1 METLRY
7 RILGPLRL
15 RHPDGQQPLKAS
27 KPRALLATLLLH
39 PNRFVSTDLIA
50 DALWEGSPPRSATAN
65 IRTYVRALRASL
77 QAAGLQAPIDTSAAG
92 YSIQVG
98 VDELDASLFESLLA
112 EAGHLRDAGDA
123 QQAARVYARA
133 HDLWRGR
140 PLEDLPLASAWEGS
154 ISRLEAQHRGLVDSL
169 LDLRLAHGDPAGAV
183 VLLNDRL
190 AEDPYDERLW
200 SRLVDALLEAGHTAD
215 ARTAYDKAF
224 RTLADELGVEP
235 GPELALA
242 GVRAEQRA
250 ARRPARPGPLR
261 ETTAEPVRPKVPS
274 QLPLDVPDFSGRA
287 TELERLTELIC
298 GHDPVRPPVAVIS
311 GAPGTGKTALAVRLG
326 HQVRDAFPDGQIYLD
341 MRGATQ
347 PRDPGGALHDLLRSL
362 DVPDSAVPAD
372 PERRSAALRSELAS
386 RRVLMIMDD
395 VGSAG
400 QVLPLLPGTGAS
412 ALVITS
418 RSRLTDLPG
427 ADSLGLDLLDTTQA
441 IELLRRVAGDRP
453 LDGDQDRAA
462 TDEIVAACGNLPL
475 AIRIA
480 ASRLAQRPDLSA
492 AELARRLRDESQ
504 RLDELSIGELAVRT
518 SADLSYRALGAEEA
532 RLYRLI
538 GHLALGEFTASSLDP
553 VGAGTP
559 TGAAIRRSLDR
570 LIEAN
575 LVDVS
580 SVTGREP
587 RYRVHELVRLHAVTA
602 GDAADRAQ
610 AVRDLTRVLT
620 TALDRV
626 RRAADDLG
634 FEYFGVLDR
643 TPAEFSPSPG
653 PRMTVA
659 EAREWC
665 DAERAG
671 MVPAVRAAA
680 HNGLHDLAWRI
691 AAAWGPYLDLR
702 AGFDDWTE
710 SHRIGLASARACG
723 DGRAEAIML
732 RNLGQIA
739 LYRDD
744 WDPAYEQG
752 TGANLLFDKV
762 GDRLGVGVS
771 SVQLGTWNRE
781 RGMPDAALGHF
792 EAALHAFV
800 DAGDINGEAVAR
812 SAIASIWIRRAE
824 PAEAVRQLT
833 AAFRL
838 AAELGDPH
846 REAKIRRRI
855 AELRESQ
862 QQHGQAVRQL
872 SAALAIF
879 VRIGDVHCASYTRV
893 SLGQAQLALGDDA
906 AARRM
911 FLEAL
916 EIGHR
921 LGDRS
926 VEAQASYQL
935 GLLHRQAGHQD
946 PARRYLGRAQRLWN
960 SSRTTRV
967 PPTPPGSSPPSD
979 LASEEP
985 RAIALASSDA
995 RNVLALYGGE
1005 RAWPWRPCRG
1015 TRRGRPRPGGDVRD
1029 GAARSQ
1035 RNEAVNPR
1043 DAEAALGWELERV
1056 GSTAWRGWS
1065 LKFQRL
1071 AFGYAHDSGWPD
1083 SASAVHWLAAHDL
1096 LHGGEPPR
1104 GALVWC
1110 RLGDETRVGCSLG
1123 GGKLIGPLP
1132 DGPVVIADL
1141 SVLSSECYWS
1151 APHFPFAH

>member
-1 METLRY
+1 
-7 RILGPLRL
+7 
-15 RHPDGQQPLKAS
+15 
-27 KPRALLATLLLH
+27 
-39 PNRFVSTDLIA
+39 
-50 DALWEGSPPRSATAN
+50 
-65 IRTYVRALRASL
+65 
-77 QAAGLQAPIDTSAAG
+77 
-92 YSIQVG
+92 
-98 VDELDASLFESLLA
+98 
-112 EAGHLRDAGDA
+112 
-123 QQAARVYARA
+123 
-133 HDLWRGR
+133 
-140 PLEDLPLASAWEGS
+140 
-154 ISRLEAQHRGLVDSL
+154 
-169 LDLRLAHGDPAGAV
+169 
-183 VLLNDRL
+183 
-190 AEDPYDERLW
+190 
-200 SRLVDALLEAGHTAD
+200 
-215 ARTAYDKAF
+215 
-224 RTLADELGVEP
+224 
-235 GPELALA
+235 
-242 GVRAEQRA
+242 
-250 ARRPARPGPLR
+250 
-261 ETTAEPVRPKVPS
+261 VPS

-287 TELERLTELIC
+287 AELERLTELIC

-341 MRGATQ
+341 MRSATQ
-347 PRDPGGALHDLLRSL
+347 PRDSGGALHDLLRSL
-362 DVPDSAVPAD
+362 DVPDTAVPAD
-372 PERRSAALRSELAS
+372 PDRRSAALRSELAS
-386 RRVLMIMDD
+386 RRVLMILDD

-427 ADSLGLDLLDTTQA
+427 ADSLGLDLLDTAQA
-441 IELLRRVAGDRP
+441 TELLRRVAGNRQLDNDR
-453 LDGDQDRAA
+453 DRAA

-518 SADLSYRALGAEEA
+518 SADLSYRSLGAEEA

-575 LVDVS
+575 LVEVS
-580 SVTGREP
+580 SVTGPEP

-602 GDAADRAQ
+602 GTSADREQ
-610 AVRDLTRVLT
+610 AVRDLTRVLG

-643 TPAEFSPSPG
+643 TATEIAAAEPG
-653 PRMTVA
+653 PSMTMA
-659 EAREWC
+659 AAREWC

-671 MVPAVRAAA
+671 LVSAVRAAA

-691 AAAWGPYLDLR
+691 AAAWAPYLDLR

-723 DGRAEAIML
+723 DVRAEAIML

-744 WDPAYEQG
+744 WEPAYDQA
-752 TGANLLFDKV
+752 TAAYLLFDKV

-771 SVQLGTWNRE
+771 AVQLGTWHRE
-781 RGMPDAALGHF
+781 RGMPDEALENF
-792 EAALHAFV
+792 EAALRAFI
-800 DAGDINGEAVAR
+800 DAGDVNGEAVAR
-812 SAIASIWIRRAE
+812 SAIASIWIRRRE
-824 PAEAVRQLT
+824 PAEALRHLT
-833 AAFRL
+833 ASFRL

-846 REAKIRRRI
+846 REAKVRRRI

-862 QQHGQAVRQL
+862 NRQREAVRQL
-872 SAALAIF
+872 STALAIF

-893 SLGQAQLALGDDA
+893 ALGQAQLALGDDA

-926 VEAQASYQL
+926 VEGQAAYQL
-935 GLLHRQAGHQD
+935 GLLHRRAGHAD
-946 PARRYLGRAQRLWN
+946 PARRYLGRAQRLWKLVAN
-960 SSRTTRV
+960 DAAAADATRE
-967 PPTPPGSSPPSD
+967 
-979 LASEEP
+979 LAS
-985 RAIALASSDA
+985 
-995 RNVLALYGGE
+995 
-1005 RAWPWRPCRG
+1005 
-1015 TRRGRPRPGGDVRD
+1015 
-1029 GAARSQ
+1029 
-1035 RNEAVNPR
+1035 
-1043 DAEAALGWELERV
+1043 LG
-1056 GSTAWRGWS
+1056 
-1065 LKFQRL
+1065 
-1071 AFGYAHDSGWPD
+1071 
-1083 SASAVHWLAAHDL
+1083 
-1096 LHGGEPPR
+1096 
-1104 GALVWC
+1104 
-1110 RLGDETRVGCSLG
+1110 
-1123 GGKLIGPLP
+1123 
-1132 DGPVVIADL
+1132 
-1141 SVLSSECYWS
+1141 
-1151 APHFPFAH
+1151 